1 MTLAA
6 AAAATTAAT
15 AATTAAAAAAA
26 AAVVAVDI
34 FGNSESKSSAPYFAV
49 VFTYCFD
56 MMFVRMEYLTF

>member
-1 MTLAA
+1 MGVRLVVAEPLGRQVETGPDLAV
-6 AAAATTAAT
+6 
-15 AATTAAAAAAA
+15 

-34 FGNSESKSSAPYFAV
+34 FVNSESKSSAPYFAV